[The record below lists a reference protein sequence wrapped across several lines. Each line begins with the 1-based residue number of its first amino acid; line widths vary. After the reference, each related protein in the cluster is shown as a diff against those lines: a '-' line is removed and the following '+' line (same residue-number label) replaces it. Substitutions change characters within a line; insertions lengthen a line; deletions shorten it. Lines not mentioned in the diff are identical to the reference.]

1 MNSSFPVVNK
11 VSSFLFYG
19 AKLEFL
25 LDKTAPSFTA
35 TKSLLVRFSEN
46 GRLGTCG
53 LPCGFPIGKL
63 FLLLTKP
70 NSAATL
76 LGKFFNT
83 ELFPEIE
90 PPLDAHSP
98 FPSS

>member
-1 MNSSFPVVNK
+1 MNSSFPLVNK

-25 LDKTAPSFTA
+25 LDRAAPSFIV

-46 GRLGTCG
+46 GGLGTCG
-53 LPCGFPIGKL
+53 LPGGFPIAKL
-63 FLLLTKP
+63 FLLLTNP
-70 NSAATL
+70 NSAPTL

-83 ELFPEIE
+83 ELLPEIDL
-90 PPLDAHSP
+90 PLDVHSP